1 MVAIF
6 NGGGCDGSQI
16 LVSLRDLTIVFFKQ
30 KTRPAFVQNKANKFF
45 LYLLFNFLFTIQHA
59 LYFLRNAIFIA
70 HCTQLA
76 VQIVALLLL
85 QQHAFVQCN
94 QWCNKLH
101 ALIALHYI
109 TLQCIAMHYTL
120 HCNALQCIVLHCIGV
135 GTLTCL
141 RHRKQVRVG

>member
-1 MVAIF
+1 MVAF
-6 NGGGCDGSQI
+6 SMAVGVMVVKS

-85 QQHAFVQCN
+85 QQRRRNAINDAINC
-94 QWCNKLH
+94 
-101 ALIALHYI
+101 
-109 TLQCIAMHYTL
+109 MH
-120 HCNALQCIVLHCIGV
+120 
-135 GTLTCL
+135 
-141 RHRKQVRVG
+141 

>member
-16 LVSLRDLTIVFFKQ
+16 LVSLRDLTMMFFKK

-76 VQIVALLLL
+76 VQIVAL
-85 QQHAFVQCN
+85 HFE
-94 QWCNKLH
+94 
-101 ALIALHYI
+101 
-109 TLQCIAMHYTL
+109 
-120 HCNALQCIVLHCIGV
+120 
-135 GTLTCL
+135 
-141 RHRKQVRVG
+141 